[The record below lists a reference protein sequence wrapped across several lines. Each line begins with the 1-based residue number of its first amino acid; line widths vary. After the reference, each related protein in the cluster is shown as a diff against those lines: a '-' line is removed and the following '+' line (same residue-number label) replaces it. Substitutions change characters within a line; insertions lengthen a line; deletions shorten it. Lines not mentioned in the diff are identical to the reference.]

1 MVLRFIKSRK
11 RLVIRLPDKPDMV
24 FSKSRR
30 TRAKFEFSASPVVT
44 RRIKSL
50 LGIPELSHIDEN
62 RIFCIESTG
71 SKSRAYAR
79 IWGLARIWQET
90 LKMGPA
96 YVIEV
101 THRFEK
107 LREGEQDRVLLHEL
121 AHIPKNFS
129 GALLGHN
136 GIGKRIKI
144 LEDAT
149 RKK

>member
-1 MVLRFIKSRK
+1 MLKFSGLGKHKKS
-11 RLVIRLPDKPDMV
+11 
-24 FSKSRR
+24 
-30 TRAKFEFSASPVVT
+30 AKFSFSDSPQVR
-44 RRIKSL
+44 RRIRVL
-50 LGIPELSHIDEN
+50 LDNPQLSHVEKN

-79 IWGLARIWQET
+79 IWGLSRIWQES

-107 LREGEQDRVLLHEL
+107 LNPHQQDEVLLHEL

-144 LEDAT
+144 LVDSH
-149 RKK
+149 KKKL